1 MTTHS
6 RVLALGVLL
15 LAGVARG
22 QEHHAHPDP
31 AAAADAAAQPAAKTP
46 AAARFAKEMDAGMMK
61 MMEAMHA
68 PGYTGNPDVDFLSMM
83 IPHHA
88 GAVEMARL
96 VLVHGKD
103 PLTRRMAEEIIAAQT
118 AEIEAMQ
125 RRLAI
130 LRRSDDMSPDGFPSL
145 DGTRGSGPAGN
156 QHE

>member
-1 MTTHS
+1 MTIRF
-6 RVLALGVLL
+6 RVLVLSVLL
-15 LAGVARG
+15 FAGSARG
-22 QEHHAHPDP
+22 QEHHAHPD
-31 AAAADAAAQPAAKTP
+31 AAVAADAAAKPSVKSPAAQ
-46 AAARFAKEMDAGMMK
+46 RFAKEMDSGMAR

-68 PGYTGNPDVDFLSMM
+68 SGYTGNPDVDFLTMM

-118 AEIEAMQ
+118 AEIETMQ

-130 LRRSDDMSPDGFPSL
+130 LRRSDDMSPEGFPSL
-145 DGTRGSGPAGN
+145 DGTRGGEQP
-156 QHE
+156 

>member
-1 MTTHS
+1 MKTSHV
-6 RVLALGVLL
+6 VLLLSVLL
-15 LAGVARG
+15 LAGAARG

-31 AAAADAAAQPAAKTP
+31 AAALDAPAKPPAQSPAAQ
-46 AAARFAKEMDAGMMK
+46 RFAKEMDAGMAK
-61 MMEAMHA
+61 MMDAMHA
-68 PGYTGNPDVDFLSMM
+68 SGYTGNPDVDFLTMM

-118 AEIEAMQ
+118 AEIETMQ

-130 LRRSDDMSPDGFPSL
+130 LRRSDDANPEGFPSL
-145 DGTRGSGPAGN
+145 DGTRGGEQPR
-156 QHE
+156 QE